1 MNVIRLKKVG
11 TKNLKKWRVIVTDR
25 TAPRNGRLL
34 EELGSYNSLV
44 NPPEIRIRLDQYET
58 WVKNGAKPSATVAN
72 LVKEQKKSKA

>member
-11 TKNLKKWRVIVTDR
+11 TKNLKKWRVIVTDH

-44 NPPEIRIRLDQYET
+44 NPPEIRIRLDRYET

-72 LVKEQKKSKA
+72 LVKEQRKSKA